1 MRFRKAGVAWKRVDS
16 KMLNGDDSRS
26 SYRQSTPDFGKVVE
40 IDIGGKDGFVSAWG
54 SEGRERERMKERKT
68 ERKRKRKKEGKKGRR
83 TERQKEREVYQ

>member
-54 SEGRERERMKERKT
+54 SEGRERETMKERK
-68 ERKRKRKKEGKKGRR
+68 
-83 TERQKEREVYQ
+83 KEREKESKKERKEEGQKDRRKEM